1 MASRTAWTAGNGA
14 GLTWATANANAGTLG
29 NGNSVLD
36 STDIANGT
44 NLDIFADVSFSCTI
58 SSSTIAA
65 GANLAF
71 YLALLNQDGTTYG
84 DNHVTTTPAAAAPS
98 YAPVAVVPLFAA
110 ASQTSLI
117 GIYQGIILP
126 PGTFRWIVQNNSGFA
141 FTAATIK
148 YRTYNT
154 NLNN

>member
-1 MASRTAWTAGNGA
+1 MVSRTAWTGGNGA
-14 GLTWATANANAGTLG
+14 GLTWATANANAGTLA

-36 STDIANGT
+36 STDITNGIS
-44 NLDIFADVSFSCTI
+44 LDIFADVSFSCTI
-58 SSSTIAA
+58 ASSTIAA
-65 GANLAF
+65 GANIAF
-71 YLALLNQDGTTYG
+71 YLALLNQDGSTYG

-98 YAPVAVVPLFAA
+98 YAPAAVINLFAA
-110 ASQTSLI
+110 ATQTSLI
-117 GIYQGIILP
+117 GNYQGIVLP

-141 FTAATIK
+141 FTAATLK

>member
-1 MASRTAWTAGNGA
+1 MASRTAWTGGNGA
-14 GLTWATANANAGTLG
+14 GLTWATANANAGTLA

-36 STDIANGT
+36 STDITNGT
-44 NLDIFADVSFSCTI
+44 SLDIFADVSFSCTI
-58 SSSTIAA
+58 ASSAVLA
-65 GANLAF
+65 GANVAF
-71 YLALLNQDGTTYG
+71 YLALLNQDGSTYG
-84 DNHVTTTPAAAAPS
+84 DNHVTTTPGSAAPS
-98 YAPVAVVPLFAA
+98 YAPAAVIPLFVATV
-110 ASQTSLI
+110 TSLI
-117 GIYQGIILP
+117 GNYQGIILP